1 MNLASYTY
9 WLAEQA
15 SGGIFYIGWA
25 SVLIL
30 TLAVVS
36 GWFQRDGIKEKRKK
50 ALWLFLPLVGVF
62 AILLGGAL
70 LKQIEAFWWVPYAG
84 LFVTFLLSCVTVWKF
99 PKGRFFASATSIF
112 ILWYGFW
119 CAFVSIMSITDD
131 WI

>member
-36 GWFQRDGIKEKRKK
+36 GWFQRDGIKEKRKN
-50 ALWLFLPLVGVF
+50 
-62 AILLGGAL
+62 
-70 LKQIEAFWWVPYAG
+70 LKD
-84 LFVTFLLSCVTVWKF
+84 TH
-99 PKGRFFASATSIF
+99 IF
-112 ILWYGFW
+112 KSPQRTNLN
-119 CAFVSIMSITDD
+119 CC
-131 WI
+131 